1 MLLNDIMGPK
11 IELTAQ
17 WKVFMYILEHTDGD
31 TKLFVR
37 TYQEIKDD
45 TGVSEMTI
53 NKVFKIMQEIGCI
66 TKLGNSRWRV
76 DMVEGYSD
84 TCDGIQP
91 FVVAKE
97 PFKESH

>member
-17 WKVFMYILEHTDGD
+17 WKVLMYILEHTDGN

-37 TYQEIKDD
+37 TYKEIKDD
-45 TGVSEMTI
+45 IGVSEMTI
-53 NKVFKIMQEIGCI
+53 SKVFQKMQKIGCI
-66 TKLGNSRWRV
+66 TKLGNSHWRIN
-76 DMVEGYSD
+76 MVEGYSD

-91 FVVAKE
+91 FVIAKE
-97 PFKESH
+97 PFRESR